1 MSVAA
6 RETETKYELPAGA
19 ALPSLD
25 ELPQVGAT
33 AGADEQ
39 QLEAEYYD
47 TDDLRL
53 IRAGVTLRRRR
64 GGDDA
69 GWHLKLPE
77 GAGTRL
83 EIRLPLGRSGRQVPR
98 ELSALVRAYA
108 RGATL
113 RPVARLTT
121 RRQRLVLL
129 DEAGESLAEVASDDV
144 SAQTMGDS
152 TTMSAWREVEVE
164 LTGGNRRL
172 LKAADALLRRD
183 GLRPAGRSA
192 KLERALAG
200 QLPEPARSPRLTAR
214 APAGQVVL
222 AYLREQAEKLK
233 ALDPMVRRDEPD
245 AVHQMRVTTR
255 RLRAAL
261 RSYRRLMLGTGHL
274 AGELRWLGRVLGEAR
289 DAEVLPAHL
298 RAGLDTLPAEQVL
311 GPVRARLQVH
321 FAPVTAQAR
330 DGVLAALDSARYLS
344 LLDELDQVIA
354 EPQFRP
360 RAAGPAGDVLPR
372 EVRRAYR
379 KTAQRMKQAWRAG
392 PQTQTR
398 LHEARKAAKQ
408 ARYAGEAAALA
419 LGGPAARFTRKMK
432 KVQSVLGDYQDTV
445 IARQAERDLGVAAD
459 RAGENAFSYGLLY
472 EREANIA
479 RALRT
484 KAASTWKNSSRSR
497 YRTWMG

>member
-1 MSVAA
+1 MAALA
-6 RETETKYELPAGA
+6 RETESKYDLPAGA

-25 ELPQVGAT
+25 ELPQVDAT
-33 AGADEQ
+33 AGPDEQ

-47 TDDLRL
+47 TGDLRL
-53 IRAGVTLRRRR
+53 IRAGITLRRRQ
-64 GGDDA
+64 GGGDA

-98 ELSALVRAYA
+98 ELSALVRAHTRSA
-108 RGATL
+108 AL

-129 DEAGESLAEVASDDV
+129 DAAGESLAEVASDDV

-152 TTMSAWREVEVE
+152 TTVSTWREVEVE
-164 LTGGNRRL
+164 LTGGNRHL

-183 GLRPAGRSA
+183 GLHPAGRSA

-200 QLPEPARSPRLTAR
+200 QLPEPPRLTGR
-214 APAGQVVL
+214 SPAGQVVL

-233 ALDPMVRRDEPD
+233 TLDPMVRRDEPD
-245 AVHQMRVTTR
+245 AVHQMRVTAR

-261 RSYRRLMLGTGHL
+261 RAYRRLMRDTGHL
-274 AGELRWLGRVLGEAR
+274 AAELRWLGRVLGEAR
-289 DAEVLPAHL
+289 DAEVLAAHL
-298 RAGLDTLPAEQVL
+298 RARLETVSVEQL
-311 GPVRARLQVH
+311 MGPVRARLQVH

-330 DGVLAALDSARYLS
+330 DSVLAALDSKRYLS

-354 EPQFRP
+354 EPELRP
-360 RAAGPAGDVLPR
+360 RAARPAGEVLPR

-379 KTAQRMKQAWRAG
+379 KTARRMDRAWRAG
-392 PQTQTR
+392 PEKETG
-398 LHEARKAAKQ
+398 LHEARKAAKR

-419 LGGPAARFTRKMK
+419 LGRPAAKFTRQMK
-432 KVQSVLGDYQDTV
+432 KIQSVLGDHQDTV
-445 IARQAERDLGVAAD
+445 IARRAERDLGLAAH

-479 RALRT
+479 RTLRA
-484 KAASTWKNSSRSR
+484 KAAATWKNSSRSR

>member
-1 MSVAA
+1 MGVAV
-6 RETETKYELPAGA
+6 RETETKYELDPGA
-19 ALPSLD
+19 ALPPLD
-25 ELPQVGAT
+25 GLPQVDAT

-64 GGDDA
+64 GGGDA

-83 EIRLPLGRSGRQVPR
+83 EIRLPPGRSGRQVPR

-108 RGATL
+108 RGAAL

-152 TTMSAWREVEVE
+152 TTLSTWREVEVE
-164 LTGGNRRL
+164 LTGGDRRL

-183 GLRPAGRSA
+183 GLRPAVRSA

-200 QLPEPARSPRLTAR
+200 QLPAPALPPRLTAR
-214 APAGQVVL
+214 SPAGQVVL
-222 AYLREQAEKLK
+222 AYLGEQAEKLK

-261 RSYRRLMLGTGHL
+261 RSYRRLLRGTGHL
-274 AGELRWLGRVLGEAR
+274 AGELKWLGRVLGEAR

-298 RAGLDTLPAEQVL
+298 RAELDTFGVEQIM

-321 FAPVTAQAR
+321 FAPVTARAR
-330 DGVLAALDSARYLS
+330 AGVLAALDSRRYLS
-344 LLDELDQVIA
+344 LLDELDTVIA
-354 EPQFRP
+354 EPELRP
-360 RAAGPAGDVLPR
+360 RAARPAGDVLPR

-379 KTAQRMKQAWRAG
+379 KTARRMDRAWRAG
-392 PQTQTR
+392 PGMEAG
-398 LHEARKAAKQ
+398 LHEARKAAKR
-408 ARYAGEAAALA
+408 ARYAGEVATLA
-419 LGGPAARFTRKMK
+419 LGRPAGRFTRRMK
-432 KVQSVLGDYQDTV
+432 KVQSVLGDHQDTV
-445 IARQAERDLGVAAD
+445 IARQAERDLGLAAD
-459 RAGENAFSYGLLY
+459 RAGENAFSYGLLH
-472 EREANIA
+472 EREANTA
-479 RALRT
+479 LALRT
-484 KAASTWKNSSRSR
+484 KARKTWKNASRSR